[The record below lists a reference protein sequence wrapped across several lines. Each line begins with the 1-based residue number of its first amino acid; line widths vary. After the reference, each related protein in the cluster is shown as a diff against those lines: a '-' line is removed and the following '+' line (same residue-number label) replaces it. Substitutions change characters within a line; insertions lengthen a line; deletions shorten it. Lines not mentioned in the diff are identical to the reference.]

1 MADVGGWQSEDVSLR
16 WPWLVIASAVVIVVL
31 LLWWA
36 WGRGGRPPADAAYVA
51 HATRLRSLPRYQA
64 LVQQRRVFG
73 ILVSI
78 AALVTA
84 AGAIVLAGRV
94 QERQTLAQDDRTRDI
109 MLCLDAS
116 GSMAEVDADVLR
128 EFRTIVDGLQGER
141 IGLTIWS
148 GVAITIFPLTDDYDY
163 VVDQLK
169 QAEAAFATGDVYSDD
184 YAVYTGGTVI
194 DWDIQSQMGD
204 GLASCVQRF
213 DRRDEER
220 SRAIVLASDNEPLG
234 EGIFTV
240 EEAASFAAEEDVVV
254 HGIAAPLTAERP
266 RAEQQFEDAMTTT
279 GGSFALLGEDGSAS
293 AVVEAIGQLEATKL
307 DRPPLAQI
315 LDRPRAGTLLAGAG
329 LIGLLLVWL
338 TEAVVS
344 FRGRRR
350 TS

>member
-1 MADVGGWQSEDVSLR
+1 MSVGWQSEDVALR
-16 WPWLVIASAVVIVVL
+16 WPWLVVALIALVVVL
-31 LLWWA
+31 LVWW
-36 WGRGGRPPADAAYVA
+36 GVVRGGRPPAGAAYVA

-64 LVQQRRVFG
+64 LVQQRRVIG
-73 ILVSI
+73 VLVSI

-94 QERQTLAQDDRTRDI
+94 QERQTLEQNDRTRDI

-163 VVDQLK
+163 VVDQLAE
-169 QAEAAFATGDVYSDD
+169 AEAAFASGDVHSDD
-184 YAVYTGGTVI
+184 YALYTAGTVI
-194 DWDIQSQMGD
+194 DWDVQSQLGD

-213 DRRDEER
+213 DRRDEDR

-240 EEAASFAAEEDVVV
+240 EEAAEFAADEEVVV
-254 HGIAAPLTAERP
+254 HGIAAPLTADRP
-266 RAEQQFEDAMTTT
+266 RAEQQFAEAMSTT
-279 GGSFALLGEDGSAS
+279 GGSFSLLGEDGSAA
-293 AVVEAIGQLEATKL
+293 AVVEAIGELEAVEI
-307 DRPPLAQI
+307 DRPPLAQV
-315 LDRPRAGTLLAGAG
+315 LDRPTAGTLLAGLGLAG
-329 LIGLLLVWL
+329 LVLVWIA
-338 TEAVVS
+338 EAILA

-350 TS
+350 TP